1 MAFLELSNTGAL
13 EYCNAIF
20 LCVCELFIL
29 FMFLCCQ
36 CDWDIQVFHG
46 IFRSVPLRKGSWN
59 SHMLPCLI
67 NCVTFV
73 YSFGEYCQ
81 GIVCVAVGMWDLIF
95 CLFVVVIV
103 VGVVIAFISLKL
115 EIVC

>member
-1 MAFLELSNTGAL
+1 
-13 EYCNAIF
+13 
-20 LCVCELFIL
+20 
-29 FMFLCCQ
+29 
-36 CDWDIQVFHG
+36 
-46 IFRSVPLRKGSWN
+46 
-59 SHMLPCLI
+59 MLPCLI